1 MERLHG
7 FIHGDT
13 TEEPPLREFTRQPAV
28 EEEAEEPT
36 TPKAIRRRSLP
47 TRASVTSLSS
57 EFSVMTTTTVSAE
70 EKTFQAR
77 RKRAA
82 KLTQFFGVD
91 YRDLMSEIIDSIEQG
106 LQEESG
112 RGTLRPD
119 EVQVTFHAR
128 LESRT
133 QYGCKTVLLITFRTP
148 LRNCCKSCGS
158 SK

>member
-7 FIHGDT
+7 FIHGESPED
-13 TEEPPLREFTRQPAV
+13 PPLREFTRQTQ
-28 EEEAEEPT
+28 EDEPP

-57 EFSVMTTTTVSAE
+57 EFSVMTTTTPSAE

-91 YRDLMSEIIDSIEQG
+91 YRDLMNEIFDSIEQG

-119 EVQVTFHAR
+119 EVQVSQPLASDSSVNGADKLAR
-128 LESRT
+128 TIRT
-133 QYGCKTVLLITFRTP
+133 CS
-148 LRNCCKSCGS
+148 KSCGS
-158 SK
+158 

>member
-1 MERLHG
+1 M
-7 FIHGDT
+7 
-13 TEEPPLREFTRQPAV
+13 REFTRQPAV

-119 EVQVTFHAR
+119 EVQVSQPLASDSSVNGADKLAR
-128 LESRT
+128 TTRT
-133 QYGCKTVLLITFRTP
+133 CS
-148 LRNCCKSCGS
+148 KSCGS
-158 SK
+158 